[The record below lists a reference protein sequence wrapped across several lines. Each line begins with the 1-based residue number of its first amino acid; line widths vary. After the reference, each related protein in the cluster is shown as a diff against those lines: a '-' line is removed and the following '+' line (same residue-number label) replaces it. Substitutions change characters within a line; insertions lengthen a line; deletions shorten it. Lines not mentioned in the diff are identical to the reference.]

1 MSENTPRPPGEPEDP
16 YGQQPPPGQPP
27 HQPYHQEPH
36 QQPAQPYQQPIG
48 ERPVGEPPAGDPPF
62 YAGAASSAADV
73 ARNDT
78 KGFFGALFDYS
89 FMSYVTP
96 KVVKIVYVIV
106 TVLIALGWLVALVAA
121 FSNSVWAGI
130 GFLLF
135 GWIIALVYLAIARI
149 TLEFYLA
156 VVSISEKVNHYARRD
171 GML

>member
-16 YGQQPPPGQPP
+16 YGQPPPGQPP

>member
-1 MSENTPRPPGEPEDP
+1 MSENTPRSPGQPDDP
-16 YGQQPPPGQPP
+16 YGQQPPSPGPP
-27 HQPYHQEPH
+27 QQPH
-36 QQPAQPYQQPIG
+36 QQQPPLPYEQPIG
-48 ERPVGEPPAGDPPF
+48 ERPVGEQPAGDQPF
-62 YAGAASSAADV
+62 YAGAASSAANV

-89 FMSYVTP
+89 FMNYVTP

-106 TVLIALGWLVALVAA
+106 TVLVALGWLVALVAA
-121 FSNSVWAGI
+121 FANSVWAGI

-171 GML
+171 GIV

>member
-16 YGQQPPPGQPP
+16 YGRRPTPPSEPYQQPP
-27 HQPYHQEPH
+27 
-36 QQPAQPYQQPIG
+36 QPYQQPIG
-48 ERPVGEPPAGDPPF
+48 ERPVGEPPAGDRP
-62 YAGAASSAADV
+62 YSAGAGRSAADG
-73 ARNDT
+73 ARDDA

-89 FMSYVTP
+89 FMNYVTP